1 MRNLFTNLGLLLGSC
16 LVGLLLCEVSLRL
29 FYPKYRDLAQA
40 QFRQDERRLWARTP
54 HARNRMHHPDT
65 GLSHPFDHNNLALR
79 QHRNF
84 SEADLASATNV
95 GVFGDSFVENAG
107 MDAPYSFTEPL
118 DYLLNQS
125 GRRFNVLNFGVSGYG
140 TGQSFLHYANFRYA
154 QDLDY
159 VVYVYCEGDLWNIS
173 KNGLFSLDDAGDLV
187 ENAPLPPGGWVRF
200 VSSLHLSYL
209 LLDVQGRLS
218 SHIRERRREY
228 SGQVRARRQPFDTD
242 WKQSLP
248 IFKKLLRRWKH
259 LVESKGSVFRVVS
272 LPDGPL
278 NPSPAAV
285 FSEEEIEVIDLY
297 DCFTGFDAAHAQ
309 RRWHH
314 SPYRFENDWHWNE
327 AGNRLAAV
335 CLYQVLAEEMRLPTR
350 IEADLRTALDR
361 YYAVFDG
368 RTSTNFGGGGSN
380 TEVPSQAAIA
390 IREKYQAFRD
400 REREVALKKAIQTV
414 VATPTKR
421 IIRSTFDVYL
431 DDRSLVYIKE
441 GCRPADTR
449 SVFFLHVTPV
459 DEDSLSVRRRDLGFA
474 NLDFYFPG
482 IMIDDTTCATLRR
495 LPAYPIRHIRTGQFV
510 RDAQGNYAPLW
521 EEEFVMEQSAR
532 DVERQAGN

>member
-1 MRNLFTNLGLLLGSC
+1 M
-16 LVGLLLCEVSLRL
+16 
-29 FYPKYRDLAQA
+29 
-40 QFRQDERRLWARTP
+40 
-54 HARNRMHHPDT
+54 
-65 GLSHPFDHNNLALR
+65 
-79 QHRNF
+79 
-84 SEADLASATNV
+84 
-95 GVFGDSFVENAG
+95 
-107 MDAPYSFTEPL
+107 
-118 DYLLNQS
+118 
-125 GRRFNVLNFGVSGYG
+125 
-140 TGQSFLHYANFRYA
+140 
-154 QDLDY
+154 
-159 VVYVYCEGDLWNIS
+159 
-173 KNGLFSLDDAGDLV
+173 GLFSLDDAGDLV
-187 ENAPLPPGGWVRF
+187 ENAPLPSGGWVRF

-272 LPDGPL
+272 LPDGPI
-278 NPSPAAV
+278 NPSLASV

-309 RRWHH
+309 RQWRP

-335 CLYQVLAEEMRLPTR
+335 CLHQVLAEEMRLPTR
-350 IEADLRTALDR
+350 TEADLRTALDQ

-368 RTSTNFGGGGSN
+368 RTSTNSGEGGS
-380 TEVPSQAAIA
+380 TEVPSQAAID

-400 REREVALKKAIQTV
+400 KEGDVVLKKAIQTI

-431 DDRSLVYIKE
+431 DGRFLVYIKE

-449 SVFFLHVTPV
+449 SVFF
-459 DEDSLSVRRRDLGFA
+459 F
-474 NLDFYFPG
+474 
-482 IMIDDTTCATLRR
+482 
-495 LPAYPIRHIRTGQFV
+495 
-510 RDAQGNYAPLW
+510 
-521 EEEFVMEQSAR
+521 AR
-532 DVERQAGN
+532 DPG